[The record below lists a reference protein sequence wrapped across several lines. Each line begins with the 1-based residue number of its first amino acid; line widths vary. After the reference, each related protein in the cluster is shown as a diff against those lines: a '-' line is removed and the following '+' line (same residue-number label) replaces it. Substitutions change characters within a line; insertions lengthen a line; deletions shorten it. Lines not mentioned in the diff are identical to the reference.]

1 MENNILNSKPGDNYR
16 QFDDFLREPLSLG
29 DWFITILIT
38 SIPLVGFIMLFVWG
52 FSSGTNINKA
62 NWAKAM
68 LIWYV
73 IGFVLAGII
82 LGFVG
87 LAFFAN
93 QFNY

>member
-1 MENNILNSKPGDNYR
+1 MDDNNFNSKPIDGYR
-16 QFDDFLREPLSLG
+16 QYDDYLREPLSVG

-38 SIPLVGFIMLFVWG
+38 SIPLVGLIMLLVWG

-62 NWAKAM
+62 NWAKAT

-73 IGFVLAGII
+73 IGIVIAGVV

-87 LAFFAN
+87 LAFFVN
-93 QFNY
+93 RFN